1 MPKDHPIALFQIF
14 QGTSIVG
21 EAKALFG
28 VQIFFLGKNIGVQL
42 SSTRFVHHS
51 TPASFAH
58 RAGNVSWQPH
68 QARISF
74 NILVVKRHL

>member
-28 VQIFFLGKNIGVQL
+28 VQIFFFG
-42 SSTRFVHHS
+42 
-51 TPASFAH
+51 
-58 RAGNVSWQPH
+58 
-68 QARISF
+68 
-74 NILVVKRHL
+74 